1 MVLLRSRRSCPLLAV
16 AVTVSLV
23 AGGCGFA
30 PPDRSEGGD
39 AATASGSSVDAYHGT
54 LLSDQLRPRLRLRTT
69 SGRWFDLAA
78 RPARETTV
86 VFFGYTHCPDVCPTT
101 MADLGAAV
109 GHLEPAVR
117 DDVTVVFVTEDPAR
131 DTPRVLR
138 RWLDRYDED
147 LVGLI
152 GGPQRTTD
160 VLEQLHLPES
170 TINRNPETPVEHPPG
185 HTHDDG
191 HGATG
196 GDDDYGVDHSG
207 IVYLFGPGDRT
218 LIYSGGTTPDEYAED
233 LARVAG

>member
-1 MVLLRSRRSCPLLAV
+1 R
-16 AVTVSLV
+16 
-23 AGGCGFA
+23 
-30 PPDRSEGGD
+30 
-39 AATASGSSVDAYHGT
+39 
-54 LLSDQLRPRLRLRTT
+54 
-69 SGRWFDLAA
+69 
-78 RPARETTV
+78 
-86 VFFGYTHCPDVCPTT
+86 DVCPTT

-170 TINRNPETPVEHPPG
+170 TINRNPERPVEHPPG

-196 GDDDYGVDHSG
+196 GEDDYGVDHSG
-207 IVYLFGPGDRT
+207 IVY
-218 LIYSGGTTPDEYAED
+218 
-233 LARVAG
+233 